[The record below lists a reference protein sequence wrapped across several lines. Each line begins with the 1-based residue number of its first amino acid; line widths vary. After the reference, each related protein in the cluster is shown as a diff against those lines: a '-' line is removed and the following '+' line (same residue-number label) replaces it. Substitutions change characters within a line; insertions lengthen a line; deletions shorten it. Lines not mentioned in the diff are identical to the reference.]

1 MGHQHKKE
9 ALASFAI
16 IVVIAGLLL
25 AFLFSSA
32 ARFTIYDAF
41 NTVFKVVITD
51 RVLREEAEIHSNLA
65 YCDSNNPRQTLDL
78 YVPSHAPKHP
88 MNLVIFIHG
97 GGWKAGDKSG
107 QIMTYYS
114 EELLKNGIAVA
125 SLNYRLYPEVTYP
138 KPNEDIACAIRY
150 LTDNAASYDIDSGG
164 WTIFGDSAGAQLG
177 AYAMGDSAINAPL
190 KTFIGFYGPYDLRE
204 QITRI
209 PKRDNDAWNYT
220 NKGKSARDASPFL
233 RPMKTDGNYLLFHG
247 EKDRIVP
254 ISQSQKF
261 SKRLLSQQIDT
272 SFTQVKN
279 ASHYFSPRTTPSS
292 QDIKNLILVSLTKQ

>member
-1 MGHQHKKE
+1 MRHQHKKE
-9 ALASFAI
+9 AIASVTILAVFI
-16 IVVIAGLLL
+16 GLVL
-25 AFLFSSA
+25 AYFFSSTV
-32 ARFTIYDAF
+32 RFAIYDAY
-41 NTVFKVVITD
+41 NSVIKVVITD
-51 RVLREEAEIHSNLA
+51 RVLREEAEIYSNLS

-78 YVPSHAPKHP
+78 YVPQHALRHP
-88 MNLVIFIHG
+88 MDLVIFIHG

-138 KPNEDIACAIRY
+138 KPNEDISCAIQY
-150 LTDNAASYDIDSGG
+150 LSDNAPQYDIAEKG

-177 AYAMGDSAINAPL
+177 AYAMSDPSVNAPL

-204 QITRI
+204 QVTRI

-220 NKGKSARDASPFL
+220 NKGMSAREASPYL
-233 RPMKTDGNYLLFHG
+233 RPVKTDAKYILYHG
-247 EKDRIVP
+247 EKDRIVYV
-254 ISQSQKF
+254 SQSAKF
-261 SKRLLSQQIDT
+261 AKKLFSQQVDT

-279 ASHYFSPRTTPSS
+279 ANHYFSQRTTPTSQQIKKVIMSS
-292 QDIKNLILVSLTKQ
+292 IVDD

>member
-1 MGHQHKKE
+1 MRHQHKKE
-9 ALASFAI
+9 AIASVTILAVFI
-16 IVVIAGLLL
+16 GLVL
-25 AFLFSSA
+25 AYFFSSTV
-32 ARFTIYDAF
+32 RFAIYDAY
-41 NTVFKVVITD
+41 NSVIKVVITD
-51 RVLREEAEIHSNLA
+51 RVLREEAEIYSNLS

-78 YVPSHAPKHP
+78 YVPQHALRHP
-88 MNLVIFIHG
+88 MDLVIFIHG

-138 KPNEDIACAIRY
+138 KPNEDISCAIQY
-150 LTDNAASYDIDSGG
+150 LSDNAPQYDIAEKG

-177 AYAMGDSAINAPL
+177 AYAMSDPSVNAPL

-204 QITRI
+204 QVTRI

-220 NKGKSARDASPFL
+220 NKGTSARDASPFL
-233 RPMKTDGNYLLFHG
+233 RPVKTDATYILYHG
-247 EKDRIVP
+247 EKDRIVY

-261 SKRLLSQQIDT
+261 AQKLLSQNIDT

-279 ASHYFSPRTTPSS
+279 ANHYFSQRTTPSATAIKKQVMERLLS
-292 QDIKNLILVSLTKQ
+292 Q